1 MKIVLGIEQISNPD
15 YYNVNSYPK
24 SGVYEVEEE
33 TNNYFFIDR
42 EGGYVYNISKNAIK
56 NLAVLEGKREDKEVS
71 QTFNVDDVI
80 KIIAVTQNPELILK
94 LREADE
100 HNK

>member
-42 EGGYVYNISKNAIK
+42 EGGYAYNISKNLIK
-56 NLAVLEGKREDKEVS
+56 NIAIREDKEVS

-94 LREADE
+94 LRGENDIS
-100 HNK
+100 H